1 MMHNLSLT
9 DTLKNLRSK
18 SISAVELM
26 QHTLERITGVGKRL
40 NLIVDV
46 DETAALNAAKHA
58 DIQLSQ
64 GLGLGPLH
72 GIPLAHKDMFYRNGR
87 VSGCGSSILKTTAC
101 KTTATVLNRLDHA
114 GAIDTAR
121 LSMVEFALGV
131 TGHNDVTKS
140 ALNPWDHD
148 RIPGGSS
155 SGSAAAVSSRVI
167 YAALGSDT
175 GGSVRIPACCCGV
188 VGMKPTWGRVSR
200 YAAMPL
206 SSSLDTIG
214 PLTRTVTDN
223 ALIFQTIAGHD
234 KNDLTSSPLPVSDG
248 LINIDKGVQGLT
260 IGVPDSYFLDD
271 IASDVMARIEDAI
284 QIYKQLGANVIP
296 VKMPEHIHNSNAL
309 NSLIIACEGAALHAP
324 WLKSRPDDYG
334 PQTFGRLLTGSL
346 TPATQYLQALSLRQ
360 PILRDFSDHVFEQ
373 ADVMIAPV
381 LKTETPTIK
390 DTDFGD
396 KPGFSDFVRD
406 LGFAT
411 RPFNYLGL
419 PALSIPCGL
428 TNNGLPTGFQLIA
441 RPFNEERLYQVGRAY
456 ERETGFTD
464 LRPPNCH

>member
-1 MMHNLSLT
+1 MHNLSLI
-9 DTLKNLRSK
+9 DTLKALRFK
-18 SISAVELM
+18 SISAAELM
-26 QHTLERITGVGKRL
+26 QHTLHRINGVGKSL
-40 NLIVDV
+40 QLIVDV

-58 DIQLSQ
+58 DNQLSQ
-64 GLGLGPLH
+64 GQPLGPLH
-72 GIPLAHKDMFYRNGR
+72 GIPLAHKDMFYRKGR
-87 VSGCGSSILKTTAC
+87 ISGCGSSILKTTVA
-101 KTTATVLNRLDHA
+101 KTTATVLSRLDHA

-131 TGHNDVTKS
+131 TGHNDVAQT
-140 ALNPWDHD
+140 ALNPWDPA

-155 SGSAAAVSSRVI
+155 SGSAAAVSSNI
-167 YAALGSDT
+167 IPAALGSDT
-175 GGSVRIPACCCGV
+175 GGSVRIPAFCCGV
-188 VGMKPTWGRVSR
+188 VGMKPTWGRISR
-200 YAAMPL
+200 YGAMPL
-206 SSSLDTIG
+206 SPSLDTIG

-234 KNDLTSSPLPVSDG
+234 ENDITSSKINVSDC
-248 LINIDKGVQGLT
+248 LNNINKGVHGLS
-260 IGVPDSYFLDD
+260 IGVPETYFFDD
-271 IASDVMARIEDAI
+271 LAPDVMARIEQAI
-284 QIYKQLGANVIP
+284 NVYQQLGATIVS
-296 VKMPEHIHNSNAL
+296 VKMPKHIQDSNAL

-324 WLKSRPDDYG
+324 WLKSRSDDYG

-346 TPATQYLQALSLRQ
+346 TPATQYLQALSLRE
-360 PILRDFSDHVFEQ
+360 PILRDFSNLVFEHC
-373 ADVMIAPV
+373 DVMIAPV

-428 TNNGLPTGFQLIA
+428 TNKGLPMGFQLIA
-441 RPFNEERLYQVGRAY
+441 RPFNEEILYQIGRAY
-456 ERETGFTD
+456 ERETMTTD
-464 LRPPNCH
+464 LRPPNHQ